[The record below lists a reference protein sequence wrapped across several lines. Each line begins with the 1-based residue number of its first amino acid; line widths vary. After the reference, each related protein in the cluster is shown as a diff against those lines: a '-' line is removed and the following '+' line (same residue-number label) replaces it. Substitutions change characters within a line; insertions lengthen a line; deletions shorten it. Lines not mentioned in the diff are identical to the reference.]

1 MKKLKTA
8 FLLILMIFT
17 SFNVFAQLKLGSAK
31 SEINFREGP
40 GLNYKVVS
48 TINSSNRLVI
58 LPRESRNNFIEVF
71 DIETSSYGFVAEN
84 LIVIT
89 DTLYFQ
95 KQQFFESLGENESGE
110 TEIELL
116 NKTSQALYVW
126 INRNS
131 YNLSPFEKKVLV
143 MDTEE
148 IIYFSSAP
156 GMFPVFGK
164 EILKKG
170 NSFSFSVAARQQD
183 TLSLSV
189 TKIDKTIKT
198 DTVYYYST
206 QVDTIALQPV
216 ITDTSKIVQD
226 KNPQDMGKSKY
237 NVRLLG
243 SVRINGFYDFNGMT
257 STEGFKPYEIPVGE
271 QDIPGLSGVYIGARQ
286 SRFGIEGTA
295 NTKVGSI
302 KTYIEVD
309 FASQSSSYFRL
320 RHAFAEW
327 NFWKLGYTWTT
338 FMDNA
343 SLPTTVEFEGPN
355 SSTSKRHGLIRY
367 ERKFEDK
374 SIFGVSMESPKA
386 DYYNPNDSLIQNASN
401 QRNFDLAGRY
411 KYYNRWGHVQVA
423 GIFRN
428 IDFLQN
434 GKMETKRGGGILL
447 STTIHINEKHQLNS
461 QYSIGKGIAYYYVGF
476 NEKQL
481 DAVYNPNTESM
492 LLKGIQGGFINYS
505 YQYTKQFIFSA
516 IVGLSSIKNEEF
528 EPDDSFRASQYIAAN
543 AFYNPIETISLGLE
557 LTYGSR
563 KNFDNQKGNANR
575 ISMLAK
581 FDF

>member
-1 MKKLKTA
+1 MRIV
-8 FLLILMIFT
+8 FLLILMT
-17 SFNVFAQLKLGSAK
+17 AASFNVFAQLKLGNAK

-40 GLNYKVVS
+40 GLNYKILS
-48 TINSSNRLVI
+48 TINKSNLLVI
-58 LPRESRNNFIEVF
+58 LPRESKNNFIEVF

-89 DTLYFQ
+89 DTLNFQ
-95 KQQFFESLGENESGE
+95 KQHFFESAGENETG
-110 TEIELL
+110 EIEIEML
-116 NKTSQALYVW
+116 NKTSQLLYVW

-131 YNLSPFEKKVLV
+131 YNLSPFEQKVLV
-143 MDTEE
+143 MDTTE
-148 IIYFSSAP
+148 IVYFSSAP
-156 GMFPVFGK
+156 GKFPVFGK
-164 EILKKG
+164 ESLKRG
-170 NSFSFSVAARQQD
+170 NSYIFSVSAQQND
-183 TLSLSV
+183 TLKLAI
-189 TKIDKTIKT
+189 TQIEKKLAP
-198 DTVYYYST
+198 DTVYNFSSRT
-206 QVDTIALQPV
+206 DTIAMQPL
-216 ITDTSKIVQD
+216 ITDTSKIVHD
-226 KNPQDMGKSKY
+226 VNPQDLVESKY
-237 NVRLLG
+237 KVKLLG
-243 SVRINGFYDFNGMT
+243 SVRVNGYYDFNGMT

-271 QDIPGLSGVYIGARQ
+271 DNISGLSAVYIGARQ

-309 FASQSSSYFRL
+309 FASQTSSYFRL

-343 SLPTTVEFEGPN
+343 SLPKTVEFEGPN

-367 ERKFEDK
+367 ERKFENQ
-374 SIFGVSMESPKA
+374 SIFGVSIESPKA

-401 QRNFDLAGRY
+401 QRNIDLAGRY
-411 KYYNRWGHVQVA
+411 KYYNRWGHIQLA
-423 GIFRN
+423 GILRN

-447 STTIHINEKHQLNS
+447 STTIHINEKHQINS

-492 LLKGIQGGFINYS
+492 MLKGIQGGFINYS

-516 IVGLSSIKNEEF
+516 IVGLSGIKNEEF
-528 EPDDSFRASQYIAAN
+528 EPDDSFKASQYIAAN

>member
-1 MKKLKTA
+1 MKIIFLFILITA
-8 FLLILMIFT
+8 A
-17 SFNVFAQLKLGSAK
+17 SFNTFAQLKLGSAK

-40 GLNYKVVS
+40 GLNFKVVS
-48 TINSSNRLVI
+48 KIDKSNLLVV

-95 KQQFFESLGENESGE
+95 KQQFFESSGENG
-110 TEIELL
+110 TGEIEIEML
-116 NKTSQALYVW
+116 NKTSKSLYVW

-143 MDTEE
+143 MDMEE

-183 TLSLSV
+183 TLSLAI

-216 ITDTSKIVQD
+216 ITDTSKIVRD
-226 KNPQDMGKSKY
+226 VNPQDLVESKY
-237 NVRLLG
+237 KVKLLG
-243 SVRINGFYDFNGMT
+243 SVRVNGYYDFNGMT

-271 QDIPGLSGVYIGARQ
+271 DNIPGLSAVYIGARQ
-286 SRFGIEGTA
+286 SRFAIEGTA

-309 FASQSSSYFRL
+309 FASQASSYFRL

-343 SLPTTVEFEGPN
+343 SLPKTVEFEGPN

-374 SIFGVSMESPKA
+374 SIFGVSIESPKA

-401 QRNFDLAGRY
+401 QRNIDLAGRY
-411 KYYNRWGHVQVA
+411 KYYNRWGHVQLA
-423 GIFRN
+423 GILRN

-447 STTIHINEKHQLNS
+447 SSTIHINEKHQINS

-481 DAVYNPNTESM
+481 DAVYNPNTEKM
-492 LLKGIQGGFINYS
+492 MLKGIQGGFVNYS
-505 YQYTKQFIFSA
+505 YQYTEQLIFSA
-516 IVGLSSIKNEEF
+516 IVGLSSMKNEEF
-528 EPDDSFRASQYIAAN
+528 EPGDSFKSSQYFAVN
-543 AFYNPIETISLGLE
+543 GFYNPIKTISLGLE

-563 KNFDNQKGNANR
+563 KNLDDQKGNASR